1 MVDSIRSIKV
11 ERTDLVLIL
20 NKMVAMQKE
29 DGYMDFVEK
38 GGIYTLTFFENN
50 PKFNGNDAVKIT
62 QKKMLD
68 YLLK

>member
-20 NKMVAMQKE
+20 NKMVSMQKE

-68 YLLK
+68 YLLQ

>member
-20 NKMVAMQKE
+20 NKMVSMQKE

-62 QKKMLD
+62 QKGMLD